1 MTDINNGNLL
11 GVMFMRQDFTPRHVL
26 GRLLTSSFMLGFF
39 LFNGAHAQADKA
51 PYEPT
56 IAQAGKDVIWVPTPN
71 DLVVKMLETAKVTAN
86 DLVYDL
92 GAGDGKIA
100 IQAARQ
106 FGART
111 VGVEFNPD
119 MANLARQNAQRAGVS
134 DKVTIVT
141 GDIFQEDFS
150 NATVVTLYLLTTLNL
165 KLKPTLLNM
174 KPGTRVVTNS
184 FMMGGWEPDQI
195 INAETGGRGYYWV
208 VPAKVQGEWSIT
220 GLPGIPTAKLSLE
233 QKFQK
238 TEGTLTFGNQRSQ
251 RVVGKLNGAQLTLT
265 FKDANDKEQT
275 FIGEVAGKKI
285 NASLQ
290 DSPTTVITAVKM

>member
-1 MTDINNGNLL
+1 
-11 GVMFMRQDFTPRHVL
+11 MRQDFMQGQAF
-26 GRLLTSSFMLGFF
+26 GRRLISCFALGFL

-51 PYEPT
+51 PYEPS

-71 DLVVKMLETAKVTAN
+71 DLVVKMLETAKVTPN

-92 GAGDGKIA
+92 GAGDGKIP

-106 FGART
+106 FGARA
-111 VGVEFNPD
+111 VGIEFNPD
-119 MANLARQNAQRAGVS
+119 MANLARQNAQRAGVA

-141 GDIFQEDFS
+141 GDIFEEDFS

-174 KPGTRVVTNS
+174 KPGTRVVSNS
-184 FMMGGWEPDQI
+184 FMMGTWEPDLV
-195 INAETGGRGYYWV
+195 INPETGGRGALTPATGGRGYYWI
-208 VPAKVQGEWSIT
+208 VPAKVQGEWSVT
-220 GLPGIPTAKLSLE
+220 GLPGITTANLSLQ

-238 TEGTLTFGNQRSQ
+238 TEGTLTFGDNRSQ
-251 RVVGKLNGAQLTLT
+251 RVVGKLSGAQFTLSY
-265 FKDANDKEQT
+265 KDASDKEQT

-285 NASLQ
+285 HASLQ
-290 DSPTTVITAVKM
+290 DSPTTVITATKLH